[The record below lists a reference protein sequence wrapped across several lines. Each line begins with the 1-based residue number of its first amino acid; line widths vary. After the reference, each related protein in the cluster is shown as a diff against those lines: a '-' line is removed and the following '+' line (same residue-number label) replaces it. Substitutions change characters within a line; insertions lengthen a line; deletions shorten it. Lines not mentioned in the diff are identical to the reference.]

1 MIKLIYPEK
10 IKFDTHH
17 IFEDKG
23 SNSKRWCLTLS
34 FHNLI
39 SLQEIRKLY
48 VREDGFF
55 NKKYKDNIN
64 ILFINEQD
72 CSSRIIKCESI
83 LLDELYE
90 EELKLRFIV
99 DKIDFID
106 DPKESISYI
115 RDIKINKIFN
125 ESN

>member
-10 IKFDTHH
+10 VKFDTYN

-23 SNSKRWCLTLS
+23 SNTKRWCLTLS
-34 FHNLI
+34 FHNLT

-72 CSSRIIKCESI
+72 CSSRIIKCGSI